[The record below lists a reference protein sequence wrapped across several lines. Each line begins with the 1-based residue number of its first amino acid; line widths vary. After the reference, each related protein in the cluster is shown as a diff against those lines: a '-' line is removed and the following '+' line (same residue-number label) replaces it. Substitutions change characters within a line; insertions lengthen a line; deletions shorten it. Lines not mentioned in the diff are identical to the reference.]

1 MTILEKKLE
10 MFDFSNYFAGSKYYL
25 NALVVGKSKIKWV
38 VLLLK
43 NLSDES

>member
-25 NALVVGKSKIKWV
+25 NALVVGKIKDKMGRV
-38 VLLLK
+38 TIEEFVG
-43 NLSDES
+43 